1 MSDQPTS
8 RRDFVKQSTALA
20 AAGPIAAVAA
30 APAAAQNLPP
40 WPASQPGRKKVLW
53 AETPRWEFPAL
64 LQNKPVVLVPIGSIE
79 QHGPHLPV
87 DNDISIPYH
96 IAVRTA
102 EIINEFPVLVAPPVW
117 TGFTHYNMGYYGTIT
132 VRVETFIA
140 LLSDICRSIYANGFE
155 RIVLMNG
162 HGGNVAPVH
171 AVADKLAQENII
183 TLSFPY
189 WAMCEEEM
197 RTWSTKDGRG
207 PGHAGE
213 WETSF
218 QMYLRPHLVAMDH
231 REAGKERW
239 PFSEAVMKYAHVP
252 ERRRESPVGS
262 MGDPF
267 AASAEKGERIFNLC
281 VERLTAMVR
290 DYHEKPLLRYMDF
303 GSDTKVLPT
312 LF

>member
-1 MSDQPTS
+1 MPDSMTS

-20 AAGPIAAVAA
+20 AA
-30 APAAAQNLPP
+30 APQALPP
-40 WPASQPGRKKVLW
+40 WPASQLGRKKVLW
-53 AETPRWEFPAL
+53 GDMARHEFSAL
-64 LQNKPVVLVPIGSIE
+64 LQNKPVVIVPIGSIE

-102 EIINEFPVLVAPPVW
+102 ELINDFPVLVAPPVW
-117 TGFTHYNMGYYGTIT
+117 LGFTHYNMGFYGTIT
-132 VRVETFIA
+132 VRLETFLA
-140 LLSDICRSIYANGFE
+140 LLSDVCRSIYANGFE

-162 HGGNVAPVH
+162 HGGNVAPVT
-171 AVADKLAQENII
+171 AVANKLAQENIY

-189 WAMCEEEM
+189 WSLCQTEM
-197 RTWSTKDGRG
+197 TTWSTKDGRG

-218 QMYLRPHLVAMDH
+218 QLYLRAHLVALDK
-231 REAGKERW
+231 REAGNTRW
-239 PFSEAVMKYAHVP
+239 PFTDAVMKYAHVP
-252 ERRRESPVGS
+252 ERRRESPNGS

-267 AASAEKGERIFNLC
+267 AASAEKGERIFNLV
-281 VERLTAMVR
+281 VERLVAMVHEF
-290 DYHEKPLLRYMDF
+290 HEKPLLRYLEF
-303 GSDTKVLPT
+303 GTDAKLLPT

>member
-1 MSDQPTS
+1 MSDENAS
-8 RRDFVKQSTALA
+8 RREFMRQSAALA
-20 AAGPIAAVAA
+20 AAPAVA
-30 APAAAQNLPP
+30 QTLPP
-40 WPASQPGRKKVLW
+40 WPASQSGRKKVLW
-53 AETPRWEFPAL
+53 SEMARHEFPAL
-64 LQNKPVVLVPIGSIE
+64 LQNKPVVIVPIGSIE

-102 EIINEFPVLVAPPVW
+102 ERINEFPVVVAPPVW
-117 TGFTHYNMGYYGTIT
+117 LGFTHYNMGFYGTLT
-132 VRVETFIA
+132 VRLETFIA
-140 LLSDICRSIYANGFE
+140 LLSDLCRSIYANGFE

-162 HGGNVAPVH
+162 HGGNVAPVT
-171 AVADKLAQENII
+171 AVGNKLAQENIM

-189 WAMCEEEM
+189 WSLCLTEM
-197 RTWSTKDGRG
+197 TTWSTKDGRG

-218 QMYLRPHLVAMDH
+218 QMYLRGHLVAMDK
-231 REAGKERW
+231 REAGNVRW

-262 MGDPF
+262 VGDPF

-281 VERLTAMVR
+281 VERLVAMVR
-290 DYHEKPLLRYMDF
+290 EYHEKPLMRYMDF
-303 GSDTKVLPT
+303 GSDAKVLPS
-312 LF
+312 LL